1 MTLTI
6 DALSAAEA
14 AALRPQLVTLLQ
26 QNVDAGASIGFL
38 PPMAASEA
46 EGYWQGVE
54 EALCGPY
61 RLLLVARQGE
71 QVVGSVQLDMVAKPN
86 APHRAEV
93 IKLMVLPAARRQGIG
108 RSLMQA
114 VESRAKERGRTTLVL
129 DTREGDPSEQL
140 YQGCGFIRVGA
151 IPHYVISEDGE
162 MSATVIY
169 YKLL

>member
-14 AALRPQLVTLLQ
+14 AALRPPLVALLQ
-26 QNVDAGASIGFL
+26 QTVDAGASIGFL
-38 PPMAASEA
+38 PPMSAAEA
-46 EGYWQGVE
+46 EAWWLGVE
-54 EALCGPY
+54 EALAGPY
-61 RLLLVARQGE
+61 RILLVARQGD
-71 QVVGSVQLDMVAKPN
+71 QVAGSVQLDMVAKPN

-108 RSLMQA
+108 RALMEAIEAQA
-114 VESRAKERGRTTLVL
+114 RANGRTTLVL

-140 YQGCGFIRVGA
+140 YQGLGYVRVGA
-151 IPHYVISEDGE
+151 IPQYVISEDGS

>member
-14 AALRPQLVTLLQ
+14 AALRLPLMALLQ
-26 QNVDAGASIGFL
+26 QTVDAGASIGFL
-38 PPMAASEA
+38 PPMSAAEA
-46 EGYWQGVE
+46 EAWWLGVE
-54 EALCGPY
+54 EALAGPY
-61 RLLLVARQGE
+61 RILLVARQGE
-71 QVVGSVQLDMVAKPN
+71 QVAGSVQLDMVAKPN

-108 RSLMQA
+108 RALMEAIEAQA
-114 VESRAKERGRTTLVL
+114 RANGRTTLVL

-140 YQGCGFIRVGA
+140 YQGLGYVRVGA
-151 IPHYVISEDGE
+151 IPQYVISEDGS
-162 MSATVIY
+162 MSATVVY